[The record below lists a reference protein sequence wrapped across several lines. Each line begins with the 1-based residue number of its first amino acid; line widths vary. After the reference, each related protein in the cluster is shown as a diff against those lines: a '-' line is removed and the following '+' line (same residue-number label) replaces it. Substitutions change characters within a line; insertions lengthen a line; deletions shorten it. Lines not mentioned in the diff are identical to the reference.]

1 MGEGAGYLCSAL
13 MGTISH
19 AGMSRQGELVNAHR
33 VTGSKT
39 TTKSVLMEVKV
50 SAPAVP

>member
-1 MGEGAGYLCSAL
+1 VREGAGYLCSAL

-33 VTGSKT
+33 VIWFQDYY
-39 TTKSVLMEVKV
+39 
-50 SAPAVP
+50 